1 MIGAIEFAIGMW
13 VSVKRDRWIK
23 NRSQISGLGNWVDGN
38 ILRIHEDLEE
48 NALEESEKSNFEHT
62 DFEMM
67 ESSWL
72 VEHL

>member
-13 VSVKRDRWIK
+13 VSVKRDRWVK

-48 NALEESEKSNFEHT
+48 NALEESEVNFEHLLI
-62 DFEMM
+62 FEMM